1 MGDLR
6 KAFCQDGF
14 LAEGEL
20 AKAGAFFAA
29 GDRRVQVKEADGHFF
44 RIGAQ
49 LCGKEP
55 ESPDMPVDCVSAV
68 DDNGVIAPQ
77 DAVPS
82 DAFR

>member
-14 LAEGEL
+14 LAEGKL

-49 LCGKEP
+49 LSGKEA
-55 ESPDMPVDCVSAV
+55 ESPDMPVDRVSVV
-68 DDNGVIAPQ
+68 DDNGIITPQ
-77 DAVPS
+77 NAVPS
-82 DAFR
+82 NAFG